1 MKRKPLQWAVL
12 VLSTMILS
20 VALFSCGVKDSTI
33 QEKITEA
40 AKTTPELSNITSTVK
55 DGVVTLTGE
64 VKDDAAKAA
73 SEAAIKAIKGVKSV
87 ENNITVTPPPPPP
100 PAEPVV
106 SAADEALGKG
116 VTDATKDFPSVK
128 AAVKDGVITLTGEIK
143 KSSLPK
149 LMQTLNS
156 LKPTKIDNQLTVK

>member
-1 MKRKPLQWAVL
+1 MKRKPLQWAAL

-20 VALFSCGVKDSTI
+20 IALSSCGVKDSTI

-40 AKTTPELSNITSTVK
+40 AKNTPELSNITSTVK

-100 PAEPVV
+100 PATPVV
-106 SAADEALGKG
+106 SAVDEALGKG

>member
-1 MKRKPLQWAVL
+1 MKRKPLKWGAL
-12 VLSTMILS
+12 LFSLALSL
-20 VALFSCGVKDSTI
+20 ALTSCGVKDSTI

-40 AKTTPELSNITSTVK
+40 TSATPALNGVTAAVK

-73 SEAAIKAIKGVKSV
+73 SEAAIKAIKGVKSIT
-87 ENNITVTPPPPPP
+87 NNITIAPPPPP
-100 PAEPVV
+100 PAPVV
-106 SAADEALGKG
+106 TAADDALTKG

-128 AAVKDGVITLTGEIK
+128 AAVKDGIITLTGEIK
-143 KSSLPK
+143 RSSLPK
-149 LMQTLNS
+149 LIQTLNS

>member
-1 MKRKPLQWAVL
+1 
-12 VLSTMILS
+12 MILS
-20 VALFSCGVKDSTI
+20 IALSSCGVKDSTI

-40 AKTTPELSNITSTVK
+40 AKNTPELSNITSTVK

-100 PAEPVV
+100 PATPVV
-106 SAADEALGKG
+106 SAVDEALGKG